1 MKNVELVIKNAQKQ
15 DQKAFNN
22 LFNLHWDYLYN
33 FQLKK
38 TRNKDLAE
46 EISIITFARAFDRIS
61 TFKNQ
66 FEFKTW
72 LLTIS
77 KNIYN
82 DQLRK
87 ENNSINLMTFPSI
100 PDLKELTNQDHPS
113 PEEILITNEKLES
126 LLNKIKSLKSD
137 YRKIIQLRF
146 FDDLS
151 YKEIS
156 KKMDQPI
163 NTIKVKLLRAKNLLN
178 QKFRQ
183 MLAKLK
189 KLGPGLLFAGASVG
203 VSHLVQS
210 TRAGADFG
218 WGLLWALLLVNLFK
232 YPFFEF
238 GPRYALVT
246 GKSLLDGYYKLGKI
260 YLWLYFFKY
269 RYDVYNPNRGY
280 HCNSGFSV

>member
-1 MKNVELVIKNAQKQ
+1 MKNVKLVIKNAQKQ
-15 DQKAFNN
+15 DQKAYND

-100 PDLKELTNQDHPS
+100 PDLKEFTNQDHPS

-178 QKFRQ
+178 QKIE
-183 MLAKLK
+183 AD
-189 KLGPGLLFAGASVG
+189 AS
-203 VSHLVQS
+203 
-210 TRAGADFG
+210 
-218 WGLLWALLLVNLFK
+218 
-232 YPFFEF
+232 
-238 GPRYALVT
+238 
-246 GKSLLDGYYKLGKI
+246 
-260 YLWLYFFKY
+260 
-269 RYDVYNPNRGY
+269 
-280 HCNSGFSV
+280 